1 MNKINRM
8 KNFVM
13 KAARKIQQK
22 VCYSIQVLQDNS
34 GMSVIE
40 LLLILVVLIALILI
54 FKEQLTSLVETIFK
68 KITSESGKI

>member
-1 MNKINRM
+1 MNKIKRM

-13 KAARKIQQK
+13 KATRKIKQK

-54 FKEQLTSLVETIFK
+54 FKEQLTNLVQTIFD
-68 KITSESGKI
+68 KITSESGKS

>member
-8 KNFVM
+8 KNFII
-13 KAARKIQQK
+13 KTAGKIKQK
-22 VCYSIQVLQDNS
+22 VCYGIQVLQDNS

-54 FKEQLTSLVETIFK
+54 FKEQLTNLVETIFK

>member
-13 KAARKIQQK
+13 KAARKIKQK

-40 LLLILVVLIALILI
+40 LLLISVVLIALILI

>member
-1 MNKINRM
+1 
-8 KNFVM
+8 M
-13 KAARKIQQK
+13 KAAGKIKQR

-54 FKEQLTSLVETIFK
+54 FKEQLTNLVDTIFK

>member
-1 MNKINRM
+1 
-8 KNFVM
+8 M
-13 KAARKIQQK
+13 KAARKIKQK

>member
-8 KNFVM
+8 QNLDM
-13 KAARKIQQK
+13 KAARKIKQK
-22 VCYSIQVLQDNS
+22 VCYSIQLLQDNS

>member
-8 KNFVM
+8 KNLVM
-13 KAARKIQQK
+13 KAARKIKQK